1 MSLNSASATFGMEI
15 AGLATVMEEA
25 DHETL
30 SLERSV
36 KQDLE
41 ALRQKNLQFRFEAVE
56 NVMAPLIHQV
66 NILQLLQTILG
77 SMIAA

>member
-1 MSLNSASATFGMEI
+1 M
-15 AGLATVMEEA
+15 EA

-41 ALRQKNLQFRFEAVE
+41 ALKQKNLQFRFEAVE

-66 NILQLLQTILG
+66 KNKPA
-77 SMIAA
+77 IAASTNNAGYRYC

>member
-1 MSLNSASATFGMEI
+1 MEI
-15 AGLATVMEEA
+15 ASLATIMEA
-25 DHETL
+25 DHETM

-41 ALRQKNLQFRFEAVE
+41 TLKKKNLQFRFEAVE

-66 NILQLLQTILG
+66 TA
-77 SMIAA
+77 SYCSCCW